1 MRPSPIFVLAA
12 CLLVAA
18 DKNGNASDDD
28 KDLATAL
35 QKAAAVESYAF
46 KVADKSGKAVEGTFQ
61 KDQPAFYQADKIL
74 FYKKG
79 DALVYKQGD
88 EWKRSKTGIE
98 SDPLLILAALANVRA
113 ARLPHEELATLA
125 KNLKEAKKEGK
136 KDGALAV
143 YTADLAEEG
152 AKKLAPT
159 ESQGVAKSGQARI
172 WVDKEGTVVKYTI
185 SIRLQGR
192 QGNAEVNGTT
202 EKTVTLSELGKAK
215 IELPAGAKKA
225 LE

>member
-1 MRPSPIFVLAA
+1 MRSSPIFVLAA
-12 CLLVAA
+12 CLLLAA
-18 DKNGNASDDD
+18 DKNEKASDDD

-35 QKAAAVESYAF
+35 HKAAAVESYAF

-61 KDQPAFYQADKIL
+61 KDQPILYQADKIL

-79 DALVYKQGD
+79 DVLVYKQGD

-98 SDPLLILAALANVRA
+98 SDPLLILAASANVRA

-125 KNLKEAKKEGK
+125 KNLKEAKKEDK
-136 KDGALAV
+136 KDAGLTV
-143 YTADLAEEG
+143 YAADLAEEG

-159 ESQGVAKSGQARI
+159 ESQGVAKSGQAKI
-172 WVDKEGTVVKYTI
+172 WVDKEGAVVKYTI

-192 QGNAEVNGTT
+192 QGNAEVNGTA

-215 IELPAGAKKA
+215 IELPEGAKKA